1 MRKATPARVSFCAGL
16 RITRPMTQDERVMH
30 RNAPYRPAPLPVLRA
45 AVFAV
50 VGAVLGVGAHHLAS
64 EGKVPWAQGA
74 AVAAG
79 LFGLGLVGVRRPR
92 HVATVVACSVVGQ
105 SGLHLW
111 LTLTAP
117 ARPTARH
124 HHGAHL
130 QGAHAGVYDATA
142 MAAAHALVAV
152 LVAVLLHRADTACWT
167 LARGLGAVLDAAR
180 AHVAAARTLFARPG
194 PVVRPGPPVRVPV
207 ASGWVAVTRP
217 VLAYAVVRRGP
228 PPVRSAHVN

>member
-1 MRKATPARVSFCAGL
+1 
-16 RITRPMTQDERVMH
+16 MTQDERVMH
-30 RNAPYRPAPLPVLRA
+30 RNAPYRSAPLPLLRA

-50 VGAVLGVGAHHLAS
+50 VGAVLGVGAHHLAA

-92 HVATVVACSVVGQ
+92 HVGTVVACSVVGQ

-111 LTLTAP
+111 LTLTGP
-117 ARPTARH
+117 VQPPPTRH

-130 QGAHAGVYDATA
+130 ADAHAGAYDATA
-142 MAAAHALVAV
+142 MAVAHALVAV

-180 AHVAAARTLFARPG
+180 AHVAAARALFARPG

-207 ASGWVAVTRP
+207 ASGWVAVSCP
-217 VLAYAVVRRGP
+217 VLAYAVLRRGP
-228 PPVRSAHVN
+228 PPAGSALVN